1 MIIVAIVA
9 LSGVVLLSLYGV
21 LVGFPALPPAV
32 TQYAALLIG
41 YIDTG
46 CKIFYQFVYADVVK
60 ALLGFTLAI
69 TVIWHGYK
77 FVMWLAKKIP
87 MFGVSD

>member
-9 LSGVVLLSLYGV
+9 LSGVVLLALYGV
-21 LVGFPALPPAV
+21 LVGFPSLPASI
-32 TQYAALLIG
+32 TQYAAILIG
-41 YIDTG
+41 YIDSG
-46 CKIFYQFVYADVVK
+46 CQIFYQFVYADVVK

-69 TVIWHGYK
+69 TVIWHAYK
-77 FVMWLAKKIP
+77 FIMWLAKKIP